1 MIKRLHFIT
10 HSNDA
15 DEQLRQIKV
24 ASESGIEWIQ
34 LRIKAKSKE
43 EIKELAAKA
52 RAITA
57 VHNVKLCIND
67 HLDVA
72 IQCKADACH
81 LGKDDMPIASAKAL
95 CEGKLLIGATCN
107 TIEDIYLAYE
117 AGADY
122 FGVGPFRYTSTKEKL
137 SPVLGLNGYKRII
150 NQMQERGIKIPVI
163 AIGGITETDVKELMQ
178 TGVHGVA
185 VSGDIIQASDW
196 KERISEYNALLTT
209 NDRLDNVTNS

>member
-15 DEQLRQIKV
+15 HEQLRQIKV

-34 LRIKAKSKE
+34 FRIKTKSKE
-43 EIKELAAKA
+43 EIKELAEKA

-95 CEGKLLIGATCN
+95 CNGELIIGATCN
-107 TIEDIYLAYE
+107 SIDDIYSAYD

-122 FGVGPFRYTSTKEKL
+122 VGVGPFRYTNTKEKL
-137 SPVLGLNGYKRII
+137 SPILGIEGYIGII
-150 NQMQERGIKIPVI
+150 EQMKARNINTPVI
-163 AIGGITETDVKELMQ
+163 AIGGITETVVKELMQ

-185 VSGDIIQASDW
+185 VSGDIIKASDW
-196 KERISEYNALLTT
+196 KEHITKYNALLTT
-209 NDRLDNVTNS
+209 NDKLDNVTNS